1 MTVKTLTAADVAD
14 TLKLLSADLGRVAY
28 QRRNPGA
35 PDDEALAWGMRN
47 RILFVSEAI
56 DVLTMV
62 AMAEADKQDALPFP
76 EPGSAPTA
84 CP

>member
-1 MTVKTLTAADVAD
+1 MSPTSGATPA
-14 TLKLLSADLGRVAY
+14 
-28 QRRNPGA
+28 A

-62 AMAEADKQDALPFP
+62 AMAEADKEASPCLPLARSFTDGP
-76 EPGSAPTA
+76 
-84 CP
+84 